1 MIRHIVFACAV
12 LFPFLG
18 STGYAY
24 DETYEKAVRH
34 FKGREYRSAVPH
46 LENYVSRNPDPAG
59 YYMLGYALYQ
69 LGSYEKSRE
78 YFDQAYLIDPEF
90 SSEKV
95 PAHAGLS
102 DAEERLIHDAL
113 ALSGAKKQMDYY
125 SGIVRSSV
133 PEVQGAMS
141 RERTKQDLRAVVGD
155 SFGQSRLYSSA
166 VGFFITRFN
175 RTHITEVIQWMKSP
189 LGRKMATLE
198 VGGYTPEELQRSAE
212 LADIY
217 EKLPEGR
224 QQVIQNL
231 EMTLCATDL
240 NIGIISLSLFEMLK
254 GMQSQLGE
262 RSTMST
268 AEIETL
274 VENVR
279 GMPRE
284 KLTRHVLISLTN
296 MYRSVTDDEIRAVI
310 RFYAT
315 PAGTWFNET
324 IRDAIRTAIGK
335 AARESGEKIGRTL
348 VLRRL
353 AV

>member
-1 MIRHIVFACAV
+1 MIRLIVFLCV
-12 LFPFLG
+12 TIFPLLG

-24 DETYEKAVRH
+24 DESYEKAVRH
-34 FKGREYRSAVPH
+34 FKGREYRSAIPY
-46 LENYVSRNPDPAG
+46 LEKYVSRNPDPAG

-69 LGSYEKSRE
+69 LGNYEKSRE
-78 YFDQAYLIDPEF
+78 YFDQAYLIDPDF

-102 DAEERLIHDAL
+102 DAEERLVHDAL

-133 PEVQGAMS
+133 SEVQGAMS

-155 SFGQSRLYSSA
+155 SFGRSRLYSSA

-175 RTHITEVIQWMKSP
+175 RTHITEVIQWLKSP
-189 LGRKMATLE
+189 LGRKMANIE
-198 VGGYTPEELQRSAE
+198 RSGYAPDELQRSAE
-212 LADIY
+212 PADIY
-217 EKLPEGR
+217 EKLPEER
-224 QQVIQNL
+224 QQVIQDL
-231 EMTLCATDL
+231 EKTLCATEL
-240 NIGIISLSLFEMLK
+240 NIGVISLSLFEMLK

-262 RSTMST
+262 RSTMSS

-279 GMPRE
+279 GVPRE

-296 MYRSVTDDEIRAVI
+296 MYRNFTDEEVRAII

-315 PAGTWFNET
+315 PAGIWFNET
-324 IRDAIRTAIGK
+324 SRDAIRTAIGK